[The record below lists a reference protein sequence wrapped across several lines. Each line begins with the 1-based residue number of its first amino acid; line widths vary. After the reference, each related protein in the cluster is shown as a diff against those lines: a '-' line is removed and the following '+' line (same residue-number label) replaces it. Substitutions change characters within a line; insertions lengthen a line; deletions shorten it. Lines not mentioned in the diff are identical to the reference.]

1 MPLVR
6 VTMVVGRTAAQKK
19 AAAEAIT
26 RTMVEHCGCD
36 PAHVY
41 VIFDDVPATDWTVG
55 GETVA
60 ERRRARG
67 EG

>member
-6 VTMVVGRTAAQKK
+6 VSMVVGRTAAQKK

-41 VIFDDVPATDWTVG
+41 VIFDDVPATDWMVA

>member
-6 VTMVVGRTAAQKK
+6 VSMVEGRTAAQKK

-26 RTMVEHCGCD
+26 RTMVEHCACD

-41 VIFDDVPATDWTVG
+41 VIFDDVPRHRLDG
-55 GETVA
+55 
-60 ERRRARG
+60 RRRDRGRTPARAW
-67 EG
+67 

>member
-6 VTMVVGRTAAQKK
+6 VTIVEGRGAAEKKVAAQT
-19 AAAEAIT
+19 IT
-26 RTMVEHCGCD
+26 RTIAELCTCD

-41 VIFDDVPATDWTVG
+41 VIFDEVPATDWTVG